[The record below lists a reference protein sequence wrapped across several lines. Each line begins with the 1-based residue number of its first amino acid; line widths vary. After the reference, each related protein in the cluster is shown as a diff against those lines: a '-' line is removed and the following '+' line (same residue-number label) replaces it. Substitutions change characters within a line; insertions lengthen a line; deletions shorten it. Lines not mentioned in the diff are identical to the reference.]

1 MELELPEILNL
12 PPKLLPLI
20 TEFNNYKYF
29 VVEGGRGSAKTQAIA
44 RLLLYIAEKR
54 KVRIFC
60 GREVQNTIEE
70 SVYTVLSDLISNYKL
85 AFDVKK
91 VGITHLLKESEF
103 KFKGFREQGAVNIK
117 GVEGADIVWVDEAQ
131 SMTKTTLDVLI
142 PTLREEDC
150 KLIFT
155 MNRYMRDDAV
165 MDLVGRSDCLH
176 IKINY
181 FDNPFC
187 PLTLKHEAELVK
199 NKSERDYR
207 HIWLGEPLSQA
218 DAYLFDAAKLY
229 AAYDVIPIGEL
240 YKRQRVMGVDIAAE
254 GNDHC
259 VATILDRVSNQHWEV
274 AETITWDENDTM
286 ATVGRIIALI
296 GKHHPDVTIVDKGNM
311 GKGVYDRLC
320 EVKIA
325 NVYPFD
331 GATTEGVDTLHYV
344 NARANAYYNLRE
356 WFDNGWIKLSPQT
369 KEVVRQLEKIK
380 MKYRSDGKRIIQQ
393 KLDMKKAPPIG
404 MGYSPDDADSL
415 MMTVWAAMHY
425 LGKTNSV
432 ANDNPIRRIS
442 GSKRKR

>member
-1 MELELPEILNL
+1 VLELAEILNI
-12 PPKLLPLI
+12 PPKLRPII

-29 VVEGGRGSAKTQAIA
+29 VIEGGRGSSKTQSVA

-54 KVRIFC
+54 KARMFC

-70 SVYTVLSDLISNYKL
+70 SVYTVLGDLISTYKL

-91 VGITHLLKESEF
+91 VGITHLITGSEF

-142 PTLREEDC
+142 PTLREENS

-165 MDLVGRSDCLH
+165 MELVGRADCLH

-181 FDNPFC
+181 FENPFC
-187 PLTLKHEAELVK
+187 PLTLKHEAELAK

-218 DAYLFDAAKLY
+218 DDYLFNTAKLY
-229 AAYDVIPIGEL
+229 EAYDVVPIGEI
-240 YKRQRVMGVDIAAE
+240 YKRQRIMGVDIAAE

-259 VATILDRVSNQHWEV
+259 VATIIDRVSNQHWEIT
-274 AETITWDENDTM
+274 ETIKWDENDTM
-286 ATVGRIIALI
+286 VTTGKIIALI
-296 GKHHPDVTIVDKGNM
+296 GQYKPDVTIVDKGNM
-311 GKGVYDRLC
+311 GKGVIDRLM

-331 GATTEGVDTLHYV
+331 GATTDGVDTAHYV
-344 NARANAYYNLRE
+344 NARSNAYYNLRE
-356 WFDNGWIKLSPQT
+356 WFDNGWIKLPKEC
-369 KEVVRQLEKIK
+369 KEVVKQLEKIK
-380 MKYRSDGKRIIQQ
+380 MKYRSDGKRLIQQ

-415 MMTVWAAMHY
+415 MMAVWAAGQY
-425 LGKTNSV
+425 LGKSSNSV
-432 ANDNPIRRIS
+432 ANDNPVRRVS